1 MASSSSGSPPQT
13 GLSVALIGSGHY
25 APAYIS
31 ALRQVPLPVRIKYVW
46 SRADHDSAEGLRQQ
60 AADLCTADAETATGP
75 EGWETILA
83 DPEVAAVL
91 VVLPTCVAPEYALQ
105 AVEAGKAALSEK
117 PIADSMHSAH
127 AYMQRY
133 AALPSPAPWLVGE
146 NWRFLPVF
154 ADAAAVVGARLGR
167 VSKMDLLCDI
177 PLANSKY
184 TTSKW
189 RKALSGGFMLDSG
202 VHQIAVLRMLAD
214 AAGAGAPLRASAT
227 ASYHAQRGLS
237 NPDTL
242 VGSVEWESGL
252 RTGVSITLVA
262 AYTRWS
268 LSASGESGTVEV
280 SRGAWNGRG
289 ENMRHELCYRTTAA
303 DEMVCR
309 QYSIDSMERELEAFL
324 RAAATWR
331 SGAQHDPAL
340 AAEVAKGSPGE
351 ALLDL
356 AILEALIEA
365 SRTGVTVPVAGA
377 AAA

>member
-1 MASSSSGSPPQT
+1 MST
-13 GLSVALIGSGHY
+13 
-25 APAYIS
+25 
-31 ALRQVPLPVRIKYVW
+31 
-46 SRADHDSAEGLRQQ
+46 
-60 AADLCTADAETATGP
+60 
-75 EGWETILA
+75 
-83 DPEVAAVL
+83 
-91 VVLPTCVAPEYALQ
+91 LQ
-105 AVEAGKAALSEK
+105 AGFVQPSCDVRAA
-117 PIADSMHSAH
+117 
-127 AYMQRY
+127 R
-133 AALPSPAPWLVGE
+133 AA
-146 NWRFLPVF
+146 
-154 ADAAAVVGARLGR
+154 
-167 VSKMDLLCDI
+167 
-177 PLANSKY
+177 
-184 TTSKW
+184 
-189 RKALSGGFMLDSG
+189 G

-340 AAEVAKGSPGE
+340 AAEVAKGPQWLGPP
-351 ALLDL
+351 LRD
-356 AILEALIEA
+356 
-365 SRTGVTVPVAGA
+365 GVTSAQHVVSSAEER
-377 AAA
+377 